1 MILSGVPNFPRARDP
16 FETRV
21 GLPFG
26 FSWDSATY
34 PIRVYKD
41 GPRHFTTD
49 LDPRSV
55 IPSDVWN
62 GPVFYAAYNGNNA
75 NAGTS
80 PGTAVRSLWKM
91 KQLLEASPAPAGI
104 FMAMVDPD
112 LGYTLWDRNNDLND
126 TGGSGGT
133 QNTAPTKPY
142 ALMSYGGVSYM
153 GAVPNLV
160 WTYDAASK
168 TYSVTRALVTAV
180 ADFSTYNRWG
190 VFKRLPKIAAGTD
203 LAATRPLVGAAP
215 GSYALT
221 AANDLVVRLENDA
234 VVSDQTVRVM
244 LGTVDALKF
253 GAVSCYVS
261 GFALVG
267 GTQAGVVNGTQAAT
281 RNIVMEDC
289 DASFA
294 GIDAGNGGRN
304 NFAFDNM
311 TGLVVLRR
319 CKGASA
325 HADIFNW
332 HNVSGVLHGLMIDC
346 EGIDAGRAGATPV
359 NLSNQIVTAHEKAKL
374 ISFNTRGLYA
384 SGGLV
389 RNINESE
396 HLDLGSEYGFDR
408 GDVRYAGGTQ
418 VSTGVV
424 MNDTAKYW
432 GDCIT
437 VRGCQQTF
445 YATSA
450 AEIRLRDPIEI
461 GGVRGGSGLITKY

>member
-1 MILSGVPNFPRARDP
+1 MFRIFRARDP

-91 KQLLEASPAPAGI
+91 KQLLEASPAPGGI
-104 FMAMVDPD
+104 FMAMADPD

-126 TGGSGGT
+126 TGGSGGS

-142 ALMSYGGVSYM
+142 ALMSCGGVSYM
-153 GAVPNLV
+153 GAVPNLT

-168 TYSVTRALVTAV
+168 TYNATRSLVTAV
-180 ADFSTYNRWG
+180 ADFSAYNRWG
-190 VFKRLPKIAAGTD
+190 IFERLPKLAVGSAD
-203 LAATRPLVGAAP
+203 LAATRLLVGAAP

-221 AANDLVVRLENDA
+221 TANDLVVRLSNDA
-234 VVSDQTVRVM
+234 VVSDKTVRVM
-244 LGTVDALKF
+244 LGTVDALKL
-253 GAVSCYVS
+253 GTVSCYIS
-261 GFALVG
+261 GFTLVG
-267 GTQAGVVNGTQAAT
+267 GTQVGVVNGAQSAT
-281 RNIVMEDC
+281 RNVVMDDC
-289 DASFA
+289 EADFA
-294 GIDAGNGGRN
+294 GIDGGNGGRN
-304 NFAFDNM
+304 NFAFDNL

-319 CKGASA
+319 CKSASS
-325 HADIFNW
+325 HADNYNW
-332 HNVSGVLHGLMIDC
+332 HMQSGAMYGLMIDC
-346 EGIDAGRAGATPV
+346 EGIDAGRAGASPV
-359 NLSNQIVTAHEKAKL
+359 NTSNQFVTAHEKAKL
-374 ISFNTRGLYA
+374 ISFNSRGLLA

-396 HLDLGSEYGFDR
+396 HWDLGSEYVFDR
-408 GDVRYAGGTQ
+408 GDTRYAGGTQ

>member
-1 MILSGVPNFPRARDP
+1 MRDSIPSVRNAVSRGRSLEIPRPA
-16 FETRV
+16 
-21 GLPFG
+21 G
-26 FSWDSATY
+26 FSWDFDTF
-34 PIRVYKD
+34 PLRLYKD
-41 GPRHFTTD
+41 GPRHFATD

-91 KQLLEASPAPAGI
+91 KALLEASTAPAGI

-126 TGGSGGT
+126 TGGAGGA
-133 QNTAPTKPY
+133 QGTAPSKPY

-153 GAVPNLV
+153 GAVPNLT

-168 TYSVTRALVTAV
+168 TYNVTRSLVTAV
-180 ADFSTYNRWG
+180 ADFSAYNRWG
-190 VFKRLPKIAAGTD
+190 VFKRLPKITAGSD
-203 LAATRPLVGAAP
+203 LTATRILVGAAP

-234 VVSDQTVRVM
+234 IVSDQTVRVM
-244 LGTVDALKF
+244 LGAADALKF
-253 GAVSCYVS
+253 GAVSCYIS

-281 RNIVMEDC
+281 RNVVMDDC

-294 GIDAGNGGRN
+294 GIDGGNGGRN

-319 CKGASA
+319 CRGVSA

-332 HNVSGVLHGLMIDC
+332 HSVTGTMHGLMIDC
-346 EGIDAGRAGATPV
+346 EGIDAGRAGANPV
-359 NLSNQIVTAHEKAKL
+359 NLSNQIVTAHEKVKL
-374 ISFNTRGLYA
+374 VSLNTRGLCA
-384 SGGLV
+384 SGALV
-389 RNINESE
+389 RNINDSE

-418 VSTGVV
+418 VSTGVAV
-424 MNDTAKYW
+424 NDNAKYW

-437 VRGCQQTF
+437 IRGCQQTF